1 MDALPCDIQYTNNNQ
16 TRYFHKGV
24 NELLDI
30 KFIID
35 KYNIQDEDIIIKLT
49 GRYYLTNDTFFKL
62 VIENPYI
69 DIFIHH
75 SAISVLNQQ
84 YKYLVQGEYVEFS
97 LVSTQGGVHEF
108 NAANVSGIKGGK
120 LMCETRM
127 GFKNTKPSFKVSERF
142 GSVFDD
148 VTNDNDNLKFKRAP
162 PIQISPRHNR
172 YFSVEKQ
179 EFTFTPL
186 DIENAHF

>member
-62 VIENPYI
+62 VIENPNCDVFIKFFNVCTLQFMYNDCVLGLYAI
-69 DIFIHH
+69 KCKYLKRFNYYPINKSAEVQFATFIHNH
-75 SAISVLNQQ
+75 ISNIFFISAI
-84 YKYLVQGEYVEFS
+84 
-97 LVSTQGGVHEF
+97 
-108 NAANVSGIKGGK
+108 
-120 LMCETRM
+120 
-127 GFKNTKPSFKVSERF
+127 
-142 GSVFDD
+142 
-148 VTNDNDNLKFKRAP
+148 
-162 PIQISPRHNR
+162 
-172 YFSVEKQ
+172 
-179 EFTFTPL
+179 
-186 DIENAHF
+186 